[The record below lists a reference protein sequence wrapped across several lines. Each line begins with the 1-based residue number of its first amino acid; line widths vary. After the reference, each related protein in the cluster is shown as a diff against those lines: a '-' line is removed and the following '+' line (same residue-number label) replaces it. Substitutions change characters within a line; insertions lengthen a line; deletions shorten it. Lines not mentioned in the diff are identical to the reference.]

1 MINIDLTKHYN
12 HKFIYREE
20 RDVESRGLDG
30 TYILA
35 KDIKYKLEVTTRL
48 DNISCDNQV
57 VDVNCAASKIQIL
70 GFAYW
75 GSTNEFIDV
84 VYEDEVKRVKVPFI
98 DWVQPVKDKLD
109 LPTRLDNISCDNQV
123 IEVNHKAAKLH
134 ILGFAYWGST
144 NEFIDIV
151 YEDETVRV
159 KVPFIDWVHP
169 SKDSYETR
177 SWFGRDV
184 KTVMKI
190 KTCGVLHHT
199 AYFHKSSIM
208 LDSSKLIKQ
217 IVLPDN
223 FLIHIFKITIED

>member
-12 HKFIYREE
+12 HKFIYSKDIEN
-20 RDVESRGLDG
+20 ESRGLDG

-35 KDIKYKLEVTTRL
+35 KYIKDKLEVTTRL

-57 VDVNCAASKIQIL
+57 IEVNQITSKIQIL

-84 VYEDEVKRVKVPFI
+84 VYEDEKVRVKVPFI
-98 DWVQPVKDKLD
+98 DWVQL
-109 LPTRLDNISCDNQV
+109 
-123 IEVNHKAAKLH
+123 A
-134 ILGFAYWGST
+134 
-144 NEFIDIV
+144 
-151 YEDETVRV
+151 
-159 KVPFIDWVHP
+159 
-169 SKDSYETR
+169 KDSYETR

-199 AYFHKSSIM
+199 AYFHESTIK
-208 LDSSKLIKQ
+208 LDSTKLIKQ

-223 FLIHIFKITIED
+223 FLIHIFKITIE